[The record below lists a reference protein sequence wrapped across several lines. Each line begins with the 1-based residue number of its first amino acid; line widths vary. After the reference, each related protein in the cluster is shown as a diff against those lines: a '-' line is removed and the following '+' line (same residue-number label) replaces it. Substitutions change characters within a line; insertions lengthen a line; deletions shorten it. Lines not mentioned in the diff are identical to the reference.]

1 MKITALVENTSQSE
15 LKARHGLS
23 LYIETRRHKLLFDVG
38 PDATLFENAEKLGI
52 DLAEIDTV
60 IISHGH
66 MDHGGA
72 LGRFLKINPKAKV
85 YIQRTAFEFHFYKV
99 LFLKFPVGLDKAL
112 ASHPQVMLLD
122 GDYKIDEELFLFTV
136 TGADRYRSQINDPL
150 YGPSGRDNF
159 SHEQNLLITDDRS
172 ALIMGCGHAG
182 VVNIMDQVKSHP
194 PEVCVGGFHL
204 YDPATRKT
212 APEALLNEI
221 ALALKSYKDI
231 RFYTCHCTGEKVFQH
246 LKRQIPNLFLAV
258 TGKKLTGGTKK

>member
-15 LKARHGLS
+15 LKAWHGLS

-38 PDATLFENAEKLGI
+38 PDGILFHNAGRLGI

-66 MDHGGA
+66 TDHGGA
-72 LGRFLKINPKAKV
+72 LGRFLKLNPRARV
-85 YIQRTAFEFHFYKV
+85 YIQRKAFESHSYKA
-99 LFLKFPVGLDKAL
+99 LFLKLPVGLDKAL
-112 ASHPQVMLLD
+112 ASHPQITLLD
-122 GDYKIDEELFLFTV
+122 GDYQIDEELSLFTV
-136 TGADRYRSQINDPL
+136 TETSGCRSPLNDIL
-150 YGPSGRDNF
+150 YDPRGRDDF
-159 SHEQNLLITDDRS
+159 SHEQDLLIMENGS

-182 VVNIMDQVKSHP
+182 VVNIMDRVKSHP

-221 ALALKSYKDI
+221 ALALKSYKDT

-246 LKRQIPNLFLAV
+246 LKRQIPNLNYLSCGE
-258 TGKKLTGGTKK
+258 TIHI

>member
-1 MKITALVENTSQSE
+1 MVENTSRCA

-38 PDATLFENAEKLGI
+38 PDGTLFGNAGKLGI

-72 LGRFLKINPKAKV
+72 LGRFLKINPRAKV
-85 YIQRTAFEFHFYKV
+85 YVQRNAFEPHSCKV

-112 ASHPQVMLLD
+112 AAHPQVILLD
-122 GDYKIDEELFLFTV
+122 GDYKIDEELSLFTV
-136 TGADRYRSQINDPL
+136 TETDRCRSPINDAL
-150 YGPSGRDNF
+150 YGPRGRDNF
-159 SHEQNLLITDDRS
+159 SHEQNLLITEDRS

-182 VVNIMDQVKSHP
+182 VVNIMDRVNRHP

-204 YDPATRKT
+204 YNPATKKA
-212 APEALLNEI
+212 APEPLLDEI
-221 ALALKSYKDI
+221 ALALKGYKDT

-246 LKRQIPNLFLAV
+246 LKKQMPNLNYLSCGE
-258 TGKKLTGGTKK
+258 TIHI